1 MPDHVDAARLLR
13 DKEEL
18 LVRERRKREEL
29 ARSNEVKDRFI
40 AALAHDLR
48 APINAILDWVQL
60 LQRETLDTSTR
71 RQVLKTIELNAATQV
86 ALIDELPDLS
96 RIGSDRRALGSSF
109 RRSISP
115 PPSRGSSRESC
126 RPQKKPESTYTT
138 RSRRTRDGPGRP
150 RADWPDRLEPGDER
164 AEVHSRR
171 RIGRGAARRTRR
183 RGRPCCPRQRQRDRS
198 RDPSRAIR
206 SDGARSNVRDEQ
218 KRPWCRSVHRTPARR
233 APAWN
238 GDPAVVR
245 TLE

>member
-71 RQVLKTIELNAATQV
+71 RQVLTTIELNAATQV

-96 RIGSDRRALGSSF
+96 RIGSESAGLELSSLDLASTVE
-109 RRSISP
+109 RVIAGKLPAAEEARIDLHYEKPKDPRWSWVTEGGLA
-115 PPSRGSSRESC
+115 RSSR
-126 RPQKKPESTYTT
+126 T
-138 RSRRTRDGPGRP
+138 
-150 RADWPDRLEPGDER
+150 W
-164 AEVHSRR
+164 
-171 RIGRGAARRTRR
+171 
-183 RGRPCCPRQRQRDRS
+183 
-198 RDPSRAIR
+198 
-206 SDGARSNVRDEQ
+206 
-218 KRPWCRSVHRTPARR
+218 
-233 APAWN
+233 
-238 GDPAVVR
+238 
-245 TLE
+245 